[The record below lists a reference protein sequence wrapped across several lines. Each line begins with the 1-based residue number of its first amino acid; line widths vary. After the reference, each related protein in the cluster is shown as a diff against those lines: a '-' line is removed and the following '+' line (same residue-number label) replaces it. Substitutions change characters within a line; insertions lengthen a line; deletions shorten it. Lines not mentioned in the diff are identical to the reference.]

1 MGLKVCIIGMSPDSR
16 KNIPWVDSEWEKWG
30 LAWDGDWAGFDRVF
44 EIHDPASF
52 CDDCYPKNYR
62 ERLSHCPRL
71 YLQRKM
77 PEFPGSIEYP
87 LADVV
92 KTVGMDYF
100 QSSVAYMIALAVHE
114 GAEEIAIFGAS
125 MGDDTP
131 YGYQRANAEYMV
143 GLAAGSGITVHI
155 EQPSA
160 LCQYQPE
167 QEFIEDYP
175 LRYGWTE

>member
-44 EIHDPASF
+44 EIHDPATF
-52 CDDCYPKNYR
+52 GDDCYPKNYR
-62 ERLSHCPRL
+62 ERLSHCPKL

-100 QSSVAYMIALAVHE
+100 QSSVAYMIALAIYE
-114 GAEEIAIFGAS
+114 GAEEIGIYGVE
-125 MGDDTP
+125 MNDD
-131 YGYQRANAEYMV
+131 YGYQRK
-143 GLAAGSGITVHI
+143 
-155 EQPSA
+155 PK
-160 LCQYQPE
+160 
-167 QEFIEDYP
+167 
-175 LRYGWTE
+175 